1 MRIPT
6 IIAWLAGLGMF
17 AALVYFNDPGRLFEG
32 VATLRWWLLAIVA
45 WHGIPLAIDA
55 RAWQRLFSNRPALP
69 PLLGAIWIGEGVNG
83 LFPIPHL
90 GEIVRARI
98 ARHAAPPGEAA
109 ASVVVDLTLSISTEL
124 VFALIGV
131 ALFSAASEKFGAVRV
146 VAPAAAVIAASALM
160 FYLLQR
166 AGLFA
171 LAVRIARRWSDTA
184 RRLFDI
190 ESAETLDTAV
200 RAIYRRR
207 PALIESGA
215 WRLAGWLAGAGET
228 WLVFYA
234 LGQPIGVGD
243 AIAIESLGHA
253 ARTAAFVIP
262 GGLGVQDGA
271 LWLLCS
277 AVGLGPEAGLM
288 LALTKRFREVVLG
301 LPALASGY
309 FRFARRRSF
318 RREAGVPAHNNNL

>member
-1 MRIPT
+1 MRIPP
-6 IIAWLAGLGMF
+6 IIAWLAGLGVL
-17 AALVYFNDPGRLFEG
+17 AALIYFNEPGRLLDG
-32 VATLRWWLLAIVA
+32 VATLGWWFLAVVA
-45 WHGIPLAIDA
+45 WHAIPLTIDA
-55 RAWQRLFSNRPALP
+55 RAWQSLFSRRPALP

-90 GEIVRARI
+90 GEIARARI
-98 ARHAAPPGEAA
+98 ARHAAQPGEAA

-124 VFALIGV
+124 IFALIGV
-131 ALFSAASEKFGAVRV
+131 ALFSTLSDKFGAVRLL
-146 VAPAAAVIAASALM
+146 APAGAVIVGSALL

-171 LAVRIARRWSDTA
+171 LAVRIARRWSDVA
-184 RRLFDI
+184 RRRFDI
-190 ESAETLDTAV
+190 ESAQALDVAV
-200 RAIYRRR
+200 RRIYQRR
-207 PALIESGA
+207 AKLIESGV

-243 AIAIESLGHA
+243 AIVIESLGHA

-271 LWLLCS
+271 LWLLGS
-277 AVGLGPEAGLM
+277 ALGLGPEAGLM
-288 LALTKRFREVVLG
+288 LALIKRLREIVLG
-301 LPALASGY
+301 LPALATGY
-309 FRFARRRSF
+309 VLFARRSLRSD
-318 RREAGVPAHNNNL
+318 AGLPAHNNNL